1 MMILFLILLLLN
13 DLISPPPEHYPI
25 ILFAKVVKL
34 ACNRTYS

>member
-1 MMILFLILLLLN
+1 MILFLILLLLN
-13 DLISPPPEHYPI
+13 DLIRYSEHYPV

>member
-1 MMILFLILLLLN
+1 MISFLILLLLN
-13 DLISPPPEHYPI
+13 DLIRSPEHYPI

>member
-13 DLISPPPEHYPI
+13 DLIRPPEHYPI

>member
-1 MMILFLILLLLN
+1 MILFLIFLLLN
-13 DLISPPPEHYPI
+13 DLIRSPEHYPI